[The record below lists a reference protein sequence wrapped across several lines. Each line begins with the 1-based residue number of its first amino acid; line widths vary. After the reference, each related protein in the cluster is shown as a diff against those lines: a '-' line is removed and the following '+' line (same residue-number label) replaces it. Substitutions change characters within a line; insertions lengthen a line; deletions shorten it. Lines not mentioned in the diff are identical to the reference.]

1 MTGALLDQG
10 SANHGDKS
18 SPAACFF
25 KYAFYWNTNVLNKD
39 LLEHKLLLIP
49 LGIVNSSLI
58 CITYGCLGFW
68 GLIWF

>member
-1 MTGALLDQG
+1 MGTNPALL
-10 SANHGDKS
+10 
-18 SPAACFF
+18 PVF
-25 KYAFYWNTNVLNKD
+25 LNKD